1 MRLLAHILQFKVL
14 SFAKTTFDFRPIP
27 MVRGIASLLVF
38 GGFAVVAY
46 LFAHELTQFVL
57 EKTKT
62 GLFLYHRFIS
72 MILFVFFVAV
82 NLGNIIV
89 SYATLYRSAEV
100 RYLLTKPIPYSNIF
114 ILKFL
119 DNFLY
124 SSTTLFLIA
133 LAVLGGYGTYFGY
146 SWTAIIALMAFV
158 LIPFMFLSASLAV
171 MILMAIIKIAGRWGF
186 RRVMTVLAG
195 IYLLGIYLFFKF
207 TNPIKLVEEVFQY
220 YPNVN
225 LHFAHLDPIFTRF
238 LPNHWVSEFLYF
250 LAVGEV
256 WEALPFAGLLLL
268 TTAGAFVFVVVLGRR
283 FFYRSWLIAQPRSKS
298 ANLKKG
304 TRTHVLDYR
313 RSSIFPP
320 QIESLLKKEY
330 FQFFRDPSQ
339 WIHLT
344 VMIVL
349 IGLFVMSVR
358 QLRFR
363 FDVPDLPAFIYL
375 VLFAFGG
382 FLVAS
387 LALRFVF
394 PMISL
399 EGRTLWLIR
408 SAPIRTRRVFF
419 VKLAVAVLV
428 VACLGVG
435 VAVFSNRPFV
445 RIVRYDLSLMIL
457 GVVSTL
463 LLVVGIVSVNLGL
476 GGYFANY
483 GEKNPIRVASSQG
496 ATLTFLLNLVF
507 LLLVVVSVLIPVTA
521 YFEAIWKSL
530 AFSSQWFYSGGILV
544 AIFSLVFTA
553 FGIVTGLSALKRDF

>member
-1 MRLLAHILQFKVL
+1 MRLLTHILQFKVL
-14 SFAKTTFDFRPIP
+14 SFAKTTFDFRPVP
-27 MVRGIASLLVF
+27 MVRGIASLFVF
-38 GGFAVVAY
+38 GGFAVVTF

-72 MILFVFFVAV
+72 MMLFVFFVAV

-100 RYLLTKPIPYSNIF
+100 RYLLTHPIPYSNIF
-114 ILKFL
+114 ILKFF

-124 SSTTLFLIA
+124 SSTTLFLVA
-133 LAVLGGYGTYFGY
+133 LAVLGGYGAYFGY
-146 SWTAIIALMAFV
+146 SWVMIGVLLGLV

-171 MILMAIIKIAGRWGF
+171 MVLMAIIKIAGRWGF
-186 RRVMTVLAG
+186 RRVMAALAG
-195 IYLLGIYLFFKF
+195 LYLVGIYLFFKF

-225 LHFAHLDPIFTRF
+225 LHFAHLDPMFSRF

-250 LAVGEV
+250 LAIGEF
-256 WEALPFAGLLLL
+256 WRALPFAGLLLL
-268 TTAGAFVFVVVLGRR
+268 VTAAAFIFVVVLGQR
-283 FFYRSWLIAQPRSKS
+283 FFYRSWIIAQPRAKAAHESQG
-298 ANLKKG
+298 NRL
-304 TRTHVLDYR
+304 HFLDFR
-313 RSSIFPP
+313 RASLFST
-320 QIESLLKKEY
+320 QIESLVKREY

-344 VMIVL
+344 VMVVL
-349 IGLFVMSVR
+349 IGLFIMSVR
-358 QLRFR
+358 RLRFR

-399 EGRTLWLIR
+399 EGKTMWLIR
-408 SAPIRTRRVFF
+408 SAPLRSRRLFF
-419 VKLAVAVLV
+419 FKITVAVAV
-428 VACLGVG
+428 VALLGTS
-435 VAVFSNRPFV
+435 VAFFSNLPFM
-445 RIVRYDLSLMIL
+445 RIVRHDLSLML
-457 GVVSTL
+457 FGLVSTL

-476 GGYFANY
+476 GSYFANY

-507 LLLVVVSVLIPVTA
+507 LLLAMISLLFPVSL
-521 YFEAIWKSL
+521 YFEALWKSMTFSPQWFFL
-530 AFSSQWFYSGGILV
+530 GVVLVAVFSSL
-544 AIFSLVFTA
+544 FTA
-553 FGIVTGLSALKRDF
+553 FGIATGLASLRRDF

>member
-1 MRLLAHILQFKVL
+1 MRLLTHILRFKVL
-14 SFAKTTFDFRPIP
+14 SFAKTTFDLRPVPI
-27 MVRGIASLLVF
+27 VRGIASLFVF

-46 LFAHELTQFVL
+46 LFAHELTQYVL

-72 MILFVFFVAV
+72 MMLFVFFVAV

-100 RYLLTKPIPYSNIF
+100 RYLLTHPVPYSNIF
-114 ILKFL
+114 ILKFF

-133 LAVLGGYGTYFGY
+133 LAVLGGYGAYFGY
-146 SWTAIIALMAFV
+146 SWFTIVALMVFV

-171 MILMAIIKIAGRWGF
+171 MVLMAIIKVAGRWGF
-186 RRVMTVLAG
+186 RRVMALLAG
-195 IYLLGIYLFFKF
+195 LYLLGIYLFFKF

-225 LHFAHLDPIFTRF
+225 LHFAHLDPMFSRL

-250 LAVGEV
+250 LAAGEIGQ
-256 WEALPFAGLLLL
+256 AFPFGALLLL
-268 TTAGAFVFVVVLGRR
+268 TTAAAFIFVVVLGQR
-283 FFYRSWLIAQPRSKS
+283 FFYRSWIIAQPRSKS
-298 ANLKKG
+298 PNPGKRSRL
-304 TRTHVLDYR
+304 HVLDYR
-313 RSSIFPP
+313 RSSIFPT
-320 QIESLLKKEY
+320 QIESLLKREY

-344 VMIVL
+344 VMVVL
-349 IGLFVMSVR
+349 IGLFIMSVR
-358 QLRFR
+358 GLRFR
-363 FDVPDLPAFIYL
+363 FDIPDLPAFIYL

-399 EGRTLWLIR
+399 EGRTMWLIR
-408 SAPIRTRRVFF
+408 SSPLHSRRLFLF
-419 VKLAVAVLV
+419 KIAVAVSV
-428 VACLGVG
+428 VAFLGVS
-435 VAVFSNRPFV
+435 VAFFSNLPFM
-445 RIVRYDLSLMIL
+445 RIVRHDLSLMLL
-457 GVVSTL
+457 GLASTF
-463 LLVVGIVSVNLGL
+463 LLVIGIVSVNLGL

-507 LLLVVVSVLIPVTA
+507 LLLAVISVLIPITL
-521 YFEAIWKSL
+521 YFEALWKSL
-530 AFSSQWFYSGGILV
+530 SFSPQWFVSSVILL
-544 AIFSLVFTA
+544 AIFSSIFTA
-553 FGIVTGLSALKRDF
+553 FGIATGLASLRRDF

>member
-1 MRLLAHILQFKVL
+1 VRLLAHILQFKVL

-225 LHFAHLDPIFTRF
+225 FILHTSIQSSRDSSR
-238 LPNHWVSEFLYF
+238 
-250 LAVGEV
+250 
-256 WEALPFAGLLLL
+256 
-268 TTAGAFVFVVVLGRR
+268 TTG
-283 FFYRSWLIAQPRSKS
+283 YR
-298 ANLKKG
+298 N
-304 TRTHVLDYR
+304 
-313 RSSIFPP
+313 SSISWRSGRSGRPFRL
-320 QIESLLKKEY
+320 QGFCCSRRQGRLFLL
-330 FQFFRDPSQ
+330 
-339 WIHLT
+339 W
-344 VMIVL
+344 
-349 IGLFVMSVR
+349 
-358 QLRFR
+358 
-363 FDVPDLPAFIYL
+363 
-375 VLFAFGG
+375 
-382 FLVAS
+382 FLV
-387 LALRFVF
+387 
-394 PMISL
+394 
-399 EGRTLWLIR
+399 
-408 SAPIRTRRVFF
+408 
-419 VKLAVAVLV
+419 
-428 VACLGVG
+428 
-435 VAVFSNRPFV
+435 
-445 RIVRYDLSLMIL
+445 DD
-457 GVVSTL
+457 
-463 LLVVGIVSVNLGL
+463 
-476 GGYFANY
+476 
-483 GEKNPIRVASSQG
+483 SS
-496 ATLTFLLNLVF
+496 
-507 LLLVVVSVLIPVTA
+507 I
-521 YFEAIWKSL
+521 EA
-530 AFSSQWFYSGGILV
+530 G
-544 AIFSLVFTA
+544 
-553 FGIVTGLSALKRDF
+553 